1 MYHKFQ
7 QKSKAVSMNKILPLW
22 ISFLAGVEKKF
33 NQLVII
39 RFFDRLI
46 LYIFIR
52 FVQIITV
59 WMINLRNI
67 RIAVDFDGTIVD
79 HEYPGI
85 GKEKLFAFQ
94 TLKEIEKLG
103 ARLIL
108 WTFRSGE
115 QLEEAVEFC
124 KKNGIEFYAV
134 NKNYPEEVFD
144 ETVSRK
150 IDADIYIDDK
160 NLGGFPGWSEVWQI
174 LVPYE
179 LHQKEMEKQIAAA
192 RKNSIMKFFG
202 KKNKQDEN

>member
-1 MYHKFQ
+1 
-7 QKSKAVSMNKILPLW
+7 
-22 ISFLAGVEKKF
+22 
-33 NQLVII
+33 
-39 RFFDRLI
+39 
-46 LYIFIR
+46 
-52 FVQIITV
+52 
-59 WMINLRNI
+59 MINLKNI
-67 RIAVDFDGTIVD
+67 RIAVDFDGTIVE

-144 ETVSRK
+144 DSVSRK

-192 RKNSIMKFFG
+192 RKNSIMKLFG
-202 KKNKQDEN
+202 KKNRQDEN